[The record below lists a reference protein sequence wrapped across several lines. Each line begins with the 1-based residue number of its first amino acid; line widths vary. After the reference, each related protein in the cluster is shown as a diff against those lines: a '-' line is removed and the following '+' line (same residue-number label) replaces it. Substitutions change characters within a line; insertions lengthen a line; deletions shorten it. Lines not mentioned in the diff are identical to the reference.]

1 MGVFAQRRGGRV
13 SRETPPFERVLI
25 ANRGEIAVRII
36 RACHESGMA
45 AVAVYSDADAGARH
59 VRSADAAGRLGPGP
73 PPDSYLRIDAVVDAA
88 LSTGAQAIHPGYGFL
103 SERAAF

>member
-1 MGVFAQRRGGRV
+1 MRGDP
-13 SRETPPFERVLI
+13 PPFERVLI

-59 VRSADAAGRLGPGP
+59 VRSADAAVWLRAAP
-73 PPDSYLRIDAVVDAA
+73 PPPRHPPL
-88 LSTGAQAIHPGYGFL
+88 HPGGGAAP
-103 SERAAF
+103 STRAPAVPPGARLPSRRGALLRAVWGS